1 MDKNFVPKMKNY
13 LNVLNMQYQQFKNH
27 VILNKHINKKLV
39 SLVMQQIEKERNGE
53 NIERIYIQ
61 KVVEMLIEVGV

>member
-1 MDKNFVPKMKNY
+1 
-13 LNVLNMQYQQFKNH
+13 
-27 VILNKHINKKLV
+27 
-39 SLVMQQIEKERNGE
+39 MQQIEKERNGE